1 MEKDKM
7 SKCSIC
13 NKNEA
18 AIFTTRYDDGQAR
31 MDGICLKCAFESDLP
46 GLDQLFSRAGINEE
60 NIDEITARMNEV
72 LAGISA
78 KNPEDLLKGLLSA
91 DFTDI
96 SSLTGLPFGEGLF
109 EKEEAADGEEPPK
122 EGPSLR
128 PHASIGE
135 LMPASIGEPDEL
147 SGYRRTASG
156 RKKTR
161 DRKERKRKFL
171 EQFAINLTDEA
182 NAGRIDRIIGRDEEL
197 ARTIQILNR
206 RSKNNPALIGEA
218 GVGKTAIAEG
228 LAVRIAEGRVP
239 AKLLDQ
245 ELFLLDMTAMVAGTQ
260 FRGQFESR
268 MKGVVDDARRS
279 GNVILV
285 IDELHNIMGAGDA
298 EGAMNAA
305 NILKPALARGEIRV
319 IGSTTLDEYRRFI
332 EKDSALER
340 RFQKVMVD
348 EPSEELTLQI
358 LLGVKDYY
366 EKHHHVIFPVPV
378 LEAAVKLSNRYIMD
392 RFQPDKAIDLIDEA
406 GSRQNLDSEC
416 LTILKHLKD
425 KRDELVELCDEKEK
439 EVSEQSLSDDAL
451 RHYEILQDLRSELMR
466 IETEITGVEEV
477 CQPVEV
483 TEQDIAGVVEMWTG
497 IPVQRLTQSES
508 DRLLNLEE
516 VLHRRVIGQDEAINA
531 LARAVRRTRAGFAP
545 KRKPASFLFVGPTG
559 VGKTELVKSLAETM
573 FDTEDSLVRLDM
585 SEFMESHTVSK
596 LIGSPPGYVGY
607 DDGGQLTEKIRRKP
621 YSVVLF
627 DEIEKAHADVY
638 NMLLQILDDGRLTDS
653 HGRVVNFENTIIV
666 MTSNA
671 GTTLKSHG
679 IGFGARG
686 HQAMEERVDT
696 ILKELFRPEFLNRI
710 DEVIVFHELSRQE
723 IREIVDLMLKEP
735 EKSLEQRGIELVVE
749 AAAREALAEEG
760 YDPKFGARPLR
771 RTIQRRIEDTL
782 ADLWLTR
789 EITSA
794 TRVVVDVAP
803 EGSTAHQKE
812 KDAAT
817 DGSGCYLF
825 RWMGGE
831 RIECGHDDAE
841 EESGHVEKKT
851 AEV

>member
-1 MEKDKM
+1 M
-7 SKCSIC
+7 SKCTIC

-18 AIFTTRYDDGQAR
+18 AIFTTRYEDGQPR
-31 MDGICLKCAFESDLP
+31 MEGICLKCAFESDLP
-46 GLDQLFSRAGINEE
+46 GLEQLFSRAGINED

-78 KNPEDLLKGLLSA
+78 KSPEDLLKGLLSA
-91 DFTDI
+91 DFSD
-96 SSLTGLPFGEGLF
+96 FGELSELPLAKELF
-109 EKEEAADGEEPPK
+109 QSGVEEDEEEEKDDDKPSP
-122 EGPSLR
+122 PSLR
-128 PHASIGE
+128 PRASIGE
-135 LMPASIGEPDEL
+135 LMSATIGEPDERE
-147 SGYRRTASG
+147 GYQRTRDEKRTG
-156 RKKTR
+156 RKK
-161 DRKERKRKFL
+161 KERKRKFL
-171 EQFAINLTDEA
+171 EQFAINLTEEA
-182 NAGRIDRIIGRDEEL
+182 RAGRIDRIIGRDEEL
-197 ARTIQILNR
+197 ARTVQILNR

-228 LAVRIAEGRVP
+228 LAVRIIEGDVP

-340 RFQKVMVD
+340 RFQKVMID
-348 EPSEELTLQI
+348 EPSEALTLRI
-358 LLGVKDYY
+358 LMGVKDYY
-366 EKHHHVIFPVPV
+366 EKHHHVIFPAPV
-378 LEAAVKLSNRYIMD
+378 LETAVRLSNRYIMD
-392 RFQPDKAIDLIDEA
+392 RYQPDKAIDLIDEA
-406 GSRQNLDSEC
+406 GSRQNLDSAC
-416 LTILKHLKD
+416 LTELKRLQD
-425 KRDELVELCDEKEK
+425 RQDELLEMREENEKEI
-439 EVSEQSLSDDAL
+439 SERSSKDDAIPL
-451 RHYEILQDLRSELMR
+451 YEQQAEIRSELMR
-466 IETEITGVEEV
+466 LESEIKTVEAECV
-477 CQPVEV
+477 PVEM

-497 IPVQRLTQSES
+497 IPVQKLTQSES
-508 DRLLNLEE
+508 GRLLNLEDK
-516 VLHRRVIGQDEAINA
+516 LHQRVVGQEQAVNA
-531 LARAVRRTRAGFAP
+531 LSRAVRRTRAGFAP
-545 KRKPASFLFVGPTG
+545 KKKPPSFLFVGPTG
-559 VGKTELVKSLAETM
+559 VGKTELVKALAEVM

-585 SEFMESHTVSK
+585 SEFMEPHTVSK

-653 HGRVVNFENTIIV
+653 HGRVINFENTIII

-679 IGFGARG
+679 IGFGATG
-686 HQAMEERVDT
+686 HQAMEERVDSV
-696 ILKELFRPEFLNRI
+696 LKELFRPEFLNRV
-710 DEVIVFHELSRQE
+710 DEIVIFHELSKE
-723 IREIVDLMLKEP
+723 DIRAIVDLMIKEP
-735 EKSLEQRGIELVVE
+735 KEALALRGIALKVSDE
-749 AAAREALAEEG
+749 ARDALAEEG

-771 RTIQRRIEDTL
+771 RTIQRRVEDTL
-782 ADLWLTR
+782 ADLWLNGDIAGAK
-789 EITSA
+789 E
-794 TRVVVDVAP
+794 VLVDVAP
-803 EGSTAHQKE
+803 KGSEAFE
-812 KDAAT
+812 KGENTMT
-817 DGSGCYLF
+817 DQSGCYLF
-825 RWMGGE
+825 SWGKGQRV
-831 RIECGHDDAE
+831 ECLEMATV
-841 EESGHVEKKT
+841 ST
-851 AEV
+851 NR

>member
-1 MEKDKM
+1 M

-18 AIFTTRYDDGQAR
+18 AIFTTRYEDGEAR

-46 GLDQLFSRAGINEE
+46 GLDQLFSRAGISED

-78 KNPEDLLKGLLSA
+78 KNPEDLLKGLLSS
-91 DFTDI
+91 DLTDL
-96 SSLTGLPFGEGLF
+96 SSLSGLPFGEGLF
-109 EKEEAADGEEPPK
+109 PKQAESEEEEEEAEKPGQKPPT
-122 EGPSLR
+122 LR

-147 SGYRRTASG
+147 SGYRRSRPG
-156 RKKTR
+156 RKNTR
-161 DRKERKRKFL
+161 DKKERKRKFL
-171 EQFAINLTDEA
+171 EQFAINLTSEA
-182 NAGRIDRIIGRDEEL
+182 AAGRIDRIIGREEEL

-340 RFQKVMVD
+340 RFQKVMID
-348 EPSEELTLQI
+348 EPDEYLTLQI
-358 LLGVKDYY
+358 LMGVKDYY

-378 LEAAVKLSNRYIMD
+378 LEAAVRLSNRYIMD
-392 RFQPDKAIDLIDEA
+392 RYQPDKAIDLIDEA

-416 LTILKHLKD
+416 LTLLKHLGD
-425 KRDELVELCDEKEK
+425 RRDELVDLCEEKEA
-439 EVSEQSLSDDAL
+439 EVSEQSESDDAL
-451 RHYEILQDLRSELMR
+451 RHYEILQDMRSELIR
-466 IETEITGVEEV
+466 LESEIEGVEQN
-477 CQPVEV
+477 CQPVEI
-483 TEQDIAGVVEMWTG
+483 TEQNIAGVVEMWTG
-497 IPVQRLTQSES
+497 IPVQKLTQSES

-516 VLHRRVIGQDEAINA
+516 RLHRRVVGQDEAINA

-573 FDTEDSLVRLDM
+573 FDSEDNLVRLDM
-585 SEFMESHTVSK
+585 SEFMEPHTVSK

-679 IGFGARG
+679 MGFGARG
-686 HQAMEERVDT
+686 HQAMEDRVDT
-696 ILKELFRPEFLNRI
+696 VLKELFRPEFLNRI
-710 DEVIVFHELSRQE
+710 DEVVIFHELSKGE

-735 EKSLEQRGIELVVE
+735 EKTLEQRGIELVVE
-749 AAAREALAEEG
+749 AAAREALASEG

-789 EITSA
+789 EIASA
-794 TRVVVDVAP
+794 TRVVVDLAP
-803 EGSTAHQKE
+803 EGSEPRDK
-812 KDAAT
+812 KDGVAI

-831 RIECGHDDAE
+831 RLECGTDETE
-841 EESGHVEKKT
+841 EETVHEESKT
-851 AEV
+851 QA

>member
-1 MEKDKM
+1 MQGM
-7 SKCSIC
+7 
-13 NKNEA
+13 
-18 AIFTTRYDDGQAR
+18 
-31 MDGICLKCAFESDLP
+31 CLKCAYESELP
-46 GLDQLFSRAGINEE
+46 GMDQILEKAGINDE

-78 KNPEDLLKGLLSA
+78 KSPDELLKGLLSV
-91 DFTDI
+91 DFSEL
-96 SSLTGLPFGEGLF
+96 SSMGGFPFGLDASSDESGD
-109 EKEEAADGEEPPK
+109 EEAPGEDDDSDKRDKRAAFRPYA
-122 EGPSLR
+122 SL
-128 PHASIGE
+128 GE
-135 LMPASIGEPDEL
+135 LMPANVSGEMDAPAD
-147 SGYRRTASG
+147 RRSKTSDGKRATV
-156 RKKTR
+156 KKV
-161 DRKERKRKFL
+161 RKRKFL
-171 EQFAINLTDEA
+171 EQFAINLTEGA
-182 NAGRIDRIIGRDEEL
+182 LEGRVDRIIGRDEEL

-206 RSKNNPALIGEA
+206 RTKNNPALIGEA

-228 LAVRIAEGRVP
+228 LAVRIAEGKVP

-305 NILKPALARGEIRV
+305 NILKPALARGEIKV
-319 IGSTTLDEYRRFI
+319 IGSTTLNEYRRFI

-340 RFQKVMVD
+340 RFQKVMVN
-348 EPSEELTLQI
+348 EPSEEMTIQI
-358 LLGVKDYY
+358 LLGIKDYY
-366 EKHHHVIFPVPV
+366 EKHHHVIFPPHV
-378 LEAAVKLSNRYIMD
+378 LETAARLSNRYIMD
-392 RFQPDKAIDLIDEA
+392 RYQPDKSIDLIDEA

-416 LTILKHLKD
+416 LTVLKRLNDRKAEIEEMQQD
-425 KRDELVELCDEKEK
+425 NEKEL
-439 EVSEQSLSDDAL
+439 SEHTSNEDNLPL
-451 RHYEILQDLRSELMR
+451 YEAQASLRSEMMR
-466 IETEITGVEEV
+466 VEAQIEEVEETCVPVEITD
-477 CQPVEV
+477 
-483 TEQDIAGVVEMWTG
+483 QDIAGVVEMWTG
-497 IPVQRLTQSES
+497 IPVQKLTQSET

-516 VLHRRVIGQDEAINA
+516 RLHERVIGQDEAISA
-531 LARAVRRTRAGFAP
+531 LSRAVRRTRAGF
-545 KRKPASFLFVGPTG
+545 KQKHKPASFLFVGPTG
-559 VGKTELVKSLAETM
+559 VGKTELVKSLAEVM
-573 FDTEDSLVRLDM
+573 FDTEDNLVRLDM
-585 SEFMESHTVSK
+585 SEFMEPHTVSK
-596 LIGSPPGYVGY
+596 LIGSPPGYIGY

-638 NMLLQILDDGRLTDS
+638 NMLLQILDEGRLTDS

-679 IGFGARG
+679 IGFGSSG

-710 DEVIVFHELSRQE
+710 DEIIIFHELSRDQ

-735 EKSLEQRGIELVVE
+735 QRDLARRGIELEVT
-749 AAAREALAEEG
+749 ASARDALAKEG

-789 EITSA
+789 EIASA
-794 TRVVVDVAP
+794 KQVTVDVAP
-803 EGSTAHQKE
+803 EGSEARE
-812 KDAAT
+812 KGEYSMI
-817 DGSGCYLF
+817 DGSGCYSF
-825 RWMGGE
+825 RWDGGE
-831 RIECGHDDAE
+831 RIDCTPTDENI
-841 EESGHVEKKT
+841 
-851 AEV
+851 

>member
-1 MEKDKM
+1 M

-18 AIFTTRYDDGQAR
+18 AIFTTRYEDGQAR

-46 GLDQLFSRAGINEE
+46 GLDQLFSRAGITEE

-78 KNPEDLLKGLLSA
+78 KSPEELLKGLLSA
-91 DFTDI
+91 DFSDLPAL
-96 SSLTGLPFGEGLF
+96 SGLPLGEGLF
-109 EKEEAADGEEPPK
+109 EKQEEEEPEVEEAGEK
-122 EGPSLR
+122 EGEARPTLR

-135 LMPASIGEPDEL
+135 LMPASIGEADEL
-147 SGYRRTASG
+147 PGYRRSGSG
-156 RKKTR
+156 RKRSR
-161 DRKERKRKFL
+161 DKKERKRKFL
-171 EQFAINLTDEA
+171 EQFAINLTEEA
-182 NAGRIDRIIGRDEEL
+182 AAGRIDRIIGRDEEL
-197 ARTIQILNR
+197 GRTIQILNR
-206 RSKNNPALIGEA
+206 RAKNNPALIGEA

-228 LAVRIAEGRVP
+228 LAVRIVEGKVP

-340 RFQKVMVD
+340 RFQKVMID
-348 EPSEELTLQI
+348 EPSEAMTLKI
-358 LLGVKDYY
+358 LMGVKDYY
-366 EKHHHVIFPVPV
+366 EKHHHVLFTLPV
-378 LEAAVKLSNRYIMD
+378 LEAAVRLSNRYIMD
-392 RFQPDKAIDLIDEA
+392 RYQPDKAIDLIDEA

-416 LTILKHLKD
+416 LTRLKHMNDRYENLLD
-425 KRDELVELCDEKEK
+425 LREDNEQALSEGSSKE
-439 EVSEQSLSDDAL
+439 DAL
-451 RHYEILQDLRSELMR
+451 RLYEIQAEIRSEILR
-466 IETEITGVEEV
+466 LENEIAELEAECSPVAITEEDV
-477 CQPVEV
+477 
-483 TEQDIAGVVEMWTG
+483 ASVVEMWTG
-497 IPVQRLTQSES
+497 IPVQKLTQSES

-516 VLHRRVIGQDEAINA
+516 KLHRRVIGQDEAINA
-531 LARAVRRTRAGFAP
+531 LARAVRRSRAGFAP
-545 KRKPASFLFVGPTG
+545 KQKPPSFLFVGPTG
-559 VGKTELVKSLAETM
+559 VGKTELVKALAETL
-573 FDTEDSLVRLDM
+573 FDSEDSLVRLDM
-585 SEFMESHTVSK
+585 SEFMEPHTVSK

-653 HGRVVNFENTIIV
+653 HGRVINFENTILV

-679 IGFGARG
+679 IGFGSAG
-686 HQAMEERVDT
+686 HQAMEDRVET
-696 ILKELFRPEFLNRI
+696 VLKELFRPEFLNRI
-710 DEVIVFHELSRQE
+710 DETIIFHELSQEE
-723 IREIVDLMLKEP
+723 IRAIVDLMLREP
-735 EKSLEQRGIELVVE
+735 EASLSRRGIKLQVSQ
-749 AAAREALAEEG
+749 AARQALAEEG

-789 EITSA
+789 EIVGA
-794 TRVVVDVAP
+794 DLVKVDLAP
-803 EGSTAHQKE
+803 EGSGGHE
-812 KDAAT
+812 KGDQAMT

-825 RWMGGE
+825 SWGDRQRLDCLPKGE
-831 RIECGHDDAE
+831 KVAVKNE
-841 EESGHVEKKT
+841 
-851 AEV
+851 